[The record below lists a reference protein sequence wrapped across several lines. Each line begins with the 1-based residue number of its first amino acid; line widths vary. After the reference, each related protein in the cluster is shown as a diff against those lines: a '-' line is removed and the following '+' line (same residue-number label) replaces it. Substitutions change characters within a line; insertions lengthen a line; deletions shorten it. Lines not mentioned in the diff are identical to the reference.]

1 MLTSKI
7 KNLIIYILL
16 FVNLFL
22 IALLASDW
30 LQTRRAE
37 RTVQSAVETIL
48 SDSGIT
54 MTQARLPDHDGL
66 KGYTMSRS
74 FTREEDVAEA
84 FLGRLSV
91 REAQNGNMMYYRG
104 ERGEAIFRGTGDF
117 EVLLSDRPVDIAKN
131 SVDTAQALLRKAG
144 LKAHFAPELST
155 VSGGMYTTV
164 AMVCDFE
171 QLPVVNAKI
180 EFTFTSDALVMIVG
194 TRVLDLQREDPS
206 FQPLDSATLL
216 TRFLGIVN
224 RNGYV
229 CNELREICPVYLYTL
244 DASGGGKLTPLWQI
258 ETDAGTFYLNMTT
271 GEEQPVM

>member
-37 RTVQSAVETIL
+37 RTVLAAVKTIL
-48 SDSGIT
+48 TDSGIT
-54 MTQARLPDHDGL
+54 MAQPRLPAHDSV
-66 KGYTMSRS
+66 KGYTVSRS
-74 FTREEDVAEA
+74 LEQEEAFAEA
-84 FLGRLSV
+84 LLGRLSAQ
-91 REAQNGNMMYYRG
+91 EAQSGNIMYYRG

-117 EVLLSDRPVDIAKN
+117 EVLLSERPIQIGKDT
-131 SVDTAQALLRKAG
+131 VDTARSLLRKTG
-144 LKAHFAPELST
+144 LKGRFAPELST
-155 VSGGMYTTV
+155 TSGGTYTTV
-164 AMVCDFE
+164 VMVCEFE
-171 QLPVVNAKI
+171 GLPVVNGKI

-194 TRVLDLQREDPS
+194 TRLLDLQREDPS
-206 FQPLDSATLL
+206 FRPLDSATLL

-229 CNELREICPVYLYTL
+229 CNELREICPVYLYTP
-244 DASGGGKLTPLWQI
+244 DASGGGKLTPVWRI
-258 ETDAGTFYLNMTT
+258 DTDAGTFYLNMTT

>member
-84 FLGRLSV
+84 FLGRLST

-117 EVLLSDRPVDIAKN
+117 EVLLSDRPVAIAKS